1 MLCMKIIK
9 FQIPDAIWKNK
20 NIPKEAK
27 YIYSYI
33 YAKGSEQIITDIN
46 IGEIQQTIKIKN
58 EGLRKNLQILEKLKY
73 LVFKEYDTGMYTIT
87 LN

>member
-1 MLCMKIIK
+1 MLIRK
-9 FQIPDAIWKNK
+9 FQIPKQIWKDK
-20 NIPKEAK
+20 RIPKETK

-33 YAKGSEQIITDIN
+33 YSKGFDRIITDIN

-58 EGLRKNLQILEKLKY
+58 KGLKKSLEILEQLKY
-73 LVFKEYDTGMYTIT
+73 LVYQEYGAGMYTIT

>member
-1 MLCMKIIK
+1 MLIRK
-9 FQIPDAIWKNK
+9 FQIPKQIWKDK
-20 NIPKEAK
+20 RIPKETK

-33 YAKGSEQIITDIN
+33 YSKVFDRIITDIN

-58 EGLRKNLQILEKLKY
+58 KGLKKSLDILEQLKY
-73 LVFKEYDTGMYTIT
+73 LVYQEYGAGMYTIT

>member
-1 MLCMKIIK
+1 MKITK
-9 FQIPDAIWKNK
+9 FQIPTIIWKDK

-33 YAKGSEQIITDIN
+33 YAKGNERIITDIN

-58 EGLRKNLQILEKLKY
+58 EGLRKNLEVLEKLKY
-73 LVFKEYDTGMYTIT
+73 LVFQEYDTGMYTIT
-87 LN
+87 LD

>member
-1 MLCMKIIK
+1 MKITK
-9 FQIPDAIWKNK
+9 FQIPQEIWEDKR
-20 NIPKEAK
+20 IPKETK
-27 YIYSYI
+27 YVYSYI
-33 YAKGSEQIITDIN
+33 YAKGLEGPFTDIN

>member
-1 MLCMKIIK
+1 MKITK
-9 FQIPDAIWKNK
+9 FQIPTIIWKDK

-33 YAKGSEQIITDIN
+33 YAKGSERIITDIN

-58 EGLRKNLQILEKLKY
+58 EGLRKNLEVLEKLKY
-73 LVFKEYDTGMYTIT
+73 LVYQEYDTGMYTIT

>member
-1 MLCMKIIK
+1 MKITK
-9 FQIPDAIWKNK
+9 FQIPTIIWKDK

-33 YAKGSEQIITDIN
+33 YAKGSERIITDIN
-46 IGEIQQTIKIKN
+46 LGEIQQTIKIKN
-58 EGLRKNLQILEKLKY
+58 EGLRKNLEVLEKLKY
-73 LVFKEYDTGMYTIT
+73 LVFQEYDTGMYTIT

>member
-1 MLCMKIIK
+1 MKVAK
-9 FQIPDAIWKNK
+9 FQIPTIIWKDK

-33 YAKGSEQIITDIN
+33 YAKGNERIITDIN

-58 EGLRKNLQILEKLKY
+58 EGLRKNLEVLEKLKY
-73 LVFKEYDTGMYTIT
+73 LVFQEYDAGMYTIT

>member
-1 MLCMKIIK
+1 MKITK
-9 FQIPDAIWKNK
+9 FQIPTIIWKDK

-33 YAKGSEQIITDIN
+33 YAKGNERIITDIN

-58 EGLRKNLQILEKLKY
+58 EGLRKNLEVLEKLKY
-73 LVFKEYDTGMYTIT
+73 LVFQEYDIGMYTIT

>member
-1 MLCMKIIK
+1 MKIRH
-9 FQIPDAIWKNK
+9 FEVPDVIWNDKK
-20 NIPKEAK
+20 IPKEAK

-33 YAKGSEQIITDIN
+33 YAKGSERIITDIN

-58 EGLRKNLQILEKLKY
+58 KGLRKNLQILEELKY
-73 LVFKEYDTGMYTIT
+73 LVFKEYSTGMYTIT

>member
-1 MLCMKIIK
+1 MKITK
-9 FQIPDAIWKNK
+9 FQIPTIIWKDK

-33 YAKGSEQIITDIN
+33 YAKGNARIITDIN

-58 EGLRKNLQILEKLKY
+58 EGLRKNLEVLEKLKY
-73 LVFKEYDTGMYTIT
+73 LVFQEYDTGMYTIT

>member
-1 MLCMKIIK
+1 MKITK
-9 FQIPDAIWKNK
+9 FQIPTIIWKDK

-33 YAKGSEQIITDIN
+33 CAKGNERIITDIN

-58 EGLRKNLQILEKLKY
+58 EGLRKNLEVLEKLKY
-73 LVFKEYDTGMYTIT
+73 LVFQEYDTGMYTIA

>member
-1 MLCMKIIK
+1 MKITK
-9 FQIPDAIWKNK
+9 FQIPQEIWEDKR
-20 NIPKEAK
+20 IPKETK
-27 YIYSYI
+27 YVYSYI
-33 YAKGSEQIITDIN
+33 YAKGFERPFTDIN

>member
-1 MLCMKIIK
+1 MKITK
-9 FQIPDAIWKNK
+9 FQIPTIIWKDK

-33 YAKGSEQIITDIN
+33 YAKGNERIITDIN

-58 EGLRKNLQILEKLKY
+58 EGLRKNLEVLEKLKY
-73 LVFKEYDTGMYTIT
+73 LVFQEYDTGMYTIT

>member
-1 MLCMKIIK
+1 MKITK
-9 FQIPDAIWKNK
+9 FQIPTTIWKDK

-33 YAKGSEQIITDIN
+33 YAKGNERIITDIN
-46 IGEIQQTIKIKN
+46 IGEIQQTVKIKN
-58 EGLRKNLQILEKLKY
+58 EGLRKNLEVLEKLKY
-73 LVFKEYDTGMYTIT
+73 LVFQEYDTGMYTIT